1 MQSNRLK
8 NLSGENGT
16 MADVRILD
24 EHIEGLTHTYRVSLN
39 ASRVAEAVDIKL
51 KEIGHKACIPGFRPG
66 RAPLPLVRNHHGDRV
81 REAVI
86 DRMAIRVTR
95 TLIVE
100 KSLEPT
106 RRPKIHIEQE
116 EAASS
121 GEVLFSLLV
130 EVPPKV
136 EIGPLEGFRLR
147 QLRVPEGDTVLAER
161 ANADLRRQLFDRL
174 MERYDFPVP
183 KDMVENEYERIV
195 HGFEA
200 EVGEAVDTQLAVEM
214 RGIAERRIRLAILLI
229 EIGRVHNIRIPREE
243 VEALVERQAER
254 DPAHQAEIID
264 YYLDHPTALAEL
276 QSPLF
281 EDRVV
286 AFLLKRSEIEEVELS
301 NEELRKALAHA

>member
-8 NLSGENGT
+8 NPNGENGT
-16 MADVRILD
+16 MAGIRIVD
-24 EHIEGLTHTYRVSLN
+24 EQIEGLTHTYRVSLD
-39 ASRVAEAVDIKL
+39 ASRVAETVNIKL
-51 KEIGHKACIPGFRPG
+51 KEIGRKACIPGFRPG
-66 RAPLPLVRNHHGDRV
+66 HAPLSLVRKHHGDRV
-81 REAVI
+81 REAVV
-86 DRMAIRVTR
+86 DRLAISVTR
-95 TLIVE
+95 MLIAE
-100 KSLEPT
+100 KNIEPT
-106 RRPKIHIEQE
+106 RRPKIHVEQE
-116 EAASS
+116 DASSS
-121 GEVLFSLLV
+121 GEVLFSLLL

-136 EIGPLEGFRLR
+136 EIGPLSGFRLR
-147 QLRVPEGDTVLAER
+147 QLRATEDDTVLAEW
-161 ANADLRRQLFDRL
+161 ANADLRRQLFDKL

-200 EVGEAVDTQLAVEM
+200 EVGETVDTEFAVEM
-214 RGIAERRIRLAILLI
+214 RGIAERRIRLAILLT
-229 EIGRVHNIRIPREE
+229 EIGRVHDIQVPRAE

-286 AFLLKRSEIEEVELS
+286 AFLLKRCEIEEVELS
-301 NEELRKALAHA
+301 NEELRKALAPA